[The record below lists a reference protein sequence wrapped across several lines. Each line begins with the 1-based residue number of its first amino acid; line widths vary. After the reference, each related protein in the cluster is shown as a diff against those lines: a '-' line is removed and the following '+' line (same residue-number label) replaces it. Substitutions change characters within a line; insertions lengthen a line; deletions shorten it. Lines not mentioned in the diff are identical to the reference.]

1 MKAKET
7 LYGTRLF
14 EKLACFSAVQRL
26 IVIFVALFAEAV
38 CMQLVKASE
47 TFSCKIVLSIGCV
60 LVGYVLWLI
69 LLSFV
74 PKPTIRLV
82 IASLMLVIIPVTAFW
97 NAFGSFP
104 NMARLS
110 DMQLL
115 DSKDAPG
122 GDYAAEAYRVS
133 TNEDGSFHGKV
144 YLAYLPT
151 GKKHMYQNTKKL
163 IYEDDTLDDLRIQWL
178 DDQTLLING
187 ERIDVYA

>member
-1 MKAKET
+1 MKKM
-7 LYGTRLF
+7 LCGTCLF
-14 EKLACFSAVQRL
+14 EKLACFSTIQKL
-26 IVIFVALFAEAV
+26 IVMFIALFAEAV
-38 CMQLVKASE
+38 CMQLVKSSE
-47 TFSCKIVLSIGCV
+47 TFSCKIVLSIVCV
-60 LVGYVLWLI
+60 LIGYVLWGI

-74 PKPTIRLV
+74 SKPTIRLV
-82 IASLMLVIIPVTAFW
+82 IASLMLVIIPVATFW

-104 NMARLS
+104 NMTRLS

-133 TNEDGSFHGKV
+133 TNEDGSFHEKV
-144 YLAYLPT
+144 FLVYLPT

-187 ERIDVYA
+187 EKYEVYA